1 MATITKTFRINDGF
15 SANIEYEVSTCTA
28 IPVSI
33 GETERIEAL
42 YVHYYAESGEHVEHV
57 VFNWEMPEDEDE
69 FLAMCEDHPAWDGY
83 FETLRTVDFGDEY
96 IVVISTSGWETGS
109 GFTYT
114 NDVIGEFV
122 TDRSYIDRLIAEK
135 LSATEWSDIMFTD
148 DMDLEALADD
158 SVSDTLF
165 TLSVYRKS
173 EYDRKHLLADVICDV
188 RRYQSEVAKELL

>member
-1 MATITKTFRINDGF
+1 MTITKKFHINNGF
-15 SANIEYEVSTCTA
+15 DADIEYEVSTCTA

-69 FLAMCEDHPAWDGY
+69 FLAMCEDHSAWDGY

-96 IVVISTSGWETGS
+96 IVVISVSGWETGS

-114 NDVIGEFV
+114 NNDIGEFV
-122 TDRSYIDRLIAEK
+122 TNRSYIDRLIAEK
-135 LSATEWSDIMFTD
+135 LSEIEWSDIMFTD
-148 DMDLEALADD
+148 DMDLDALADD
-158 SVSDTLF
+158 SLSDTLF
-165 TLSVYRKS
+165 TLRVYRKS
-173 EYDRKHLLADVICDV
+173 EYDRSPTLADVICEV
-188 RRYQSEVAKELL
+188 SRYQSEVAKELL